1 MEPKAVKL
9 DTQIG
14 AGRAAPDGKQFWR
27 SLEELSDDDAF
38 AVPLRREFPEY
49 ANRLR
54 DAATRR
60 EFLQLMGAS
69 LALAGV
75 QGCMEQPQEQIVPY
89 VEAPER
95 LVPGKPLYYATAT
108 THDGA
113 AIGLLAESHMG
124 RPVKVEGNP
133 LHPAVP
139 EIMAGALAERRV
151 RFGATDAFAQASV
164 LSLYDPDRSQA
175 VTRSGQITTWTAF
188 LAELA
193 NQLGLLQ
200 ERDGQGLRLLTGTV
214 VSPTL
219 GSQLQALLEQFPQ
232 VVWHQYEAVNHD
244 NTVLGS
250 RLAFGEDVVTVAQVE
265 LADIILSLDAD
276 FLSEGPQHLQ
286 YARGFA
292 NRRRVA
298 LDAVGGG
305 SAMNRLYVVESTATL
320 TGATADN
327 RLATSPRGVA
337 DFALACAR
345 GLGFADGATGQG
357 ETTFPPQWVSAVVG
371 DLQATRGRC
380 LVVAGRGQPPLVH
393 ALAHW
398 MNQTLGN
405 VGTTVQYRAPVAVR
419 PEIHGE
425 SLRSLVAAMQNSQVN
440 TLVIL
445 DCNPVYDAPADLNF
459 DAALRNVPFSI
470 HWGLYQD
477 ETTVECQ
484 WQVPATHALE
494 TWSDTRGPDGTA
506 TIVQPL
512 IAPLFGGK
520 TAHELIAAI
529 SGQSQS
535 TSYEIVRDYW
545 RRRQSEVESTAGNFE
560 DWWKTALHDGIVA
573 GTQAQV
579 RTPTL
584 RADFDDALAS
594 ELQAASASA
603 AAGQLE
609 LCFRPDPSVWDGRFA
624 NNGWLQELPR
634 PLTTLTW
641 DNAAH
646 ISPTL
651 AGEHQ
656 LRSGDVVEI
665 ACGEHSIRMPV
676 IVVPGQPSNSITLPL
691 GYGRN
696 RAGRIGNG
704 VGVNV
709 YPLRTSDA
717 MWTAQATSFRKTG
730 EKYSLAVT
738 QHHHLMEGRHIVRAG
753 TLAEFVADAEH
764 PAFMHVGHK
773 SAPDVSMYPEWKYEG
788 YKWGMSINQSA
799 CIGCNACVVACQA
812 ENNIPIV
819 GKDQVVRGREM
830 HWLRIDH
837 YREGP
842 AENPWHYH
850 QPMLCVHCEL
860 APCEPVCPVEATT
873 HSSEGINEM
882 TYNRCVGTRYCANN
896 CPYKVR
902 RFNFLEYNKPL
913 ENDPI
918 AQLRPNPDVTVR
930 ERGVMEKCTYCIQR
944 INAARITAEKEDRR
958 IGDAEVVTAC
968 QAACPTEAII
978 FGDLNDSTS
987 AVLRAKQ
994 SVLDYAVL
1002 GELNTRPRTTHLAA
1016 VRNPHPALVQPAN
1029 SQNVD

>member
-1 MEPKAVKL
+1 
-9 DTQIG
+9 
-14 AGRAAPDGKQFWR
+14 
-27 SLEELSDDDAF
+27 
-38 AVPLRREFPEY
+38 
-49 ANRLR
+49 
-54 DAATRR
+54 
-60 EFLQLMGAS
+60 
-69 LALAGV
+69 V
-75 QGCMEQPQEQIVPY
+75 QGCVEQPQEQIVPY
-89 VEAPER
+89 VEAPEK
-95 LVPGKPLYYATAT
+95 LVPGKPLYYATAM

-139 EIMAGALAERRV
+139 EIMAGAPAESRV

-175 VTRSGQITTWTAF
+175 VTRNGQITTWTAF

-193 NQLGLLQ
+193 NQLGPLQ

-232 VVWHQYEAVNHD
+232 FVWHQYEPVNHD
-244 NTVLGS
+244 NTILGS
-250 RLAFGEDVVTVAQVE
+250 RLAFGEDMVTVAQVE
-265 LADIILSLDAD
+265 RADIILSLDAD
-276 FLSEGPQHLQ
+276 FLSEGPDHLQ

-292 NRRRVA
+292 NRRRA
-298 LDAVGGG
+298 PQDAVHGGP
-305 SAMNRLYVVESTATL
+305 AMSRLYVVESTATL

-327 RLATSPRGVA
+327 RLATSPQGVA

-345 GLGFADGATGQG
+345 GLGFAGGPGGQG
-357 ETTFPPQWVSAVVG
+357 VDALPPQWVSAVVE
-371 DLQATRGRC
+371 DLQATRGRS
-380 LVVAGRGQPPLVH
+380 LVLVGREQPPVVH

-405 VGTTVQYRAPVAVR
+405 IGTAIQYRAPVAAR

-425 SLRSLVAAMQNSQVN
+425 SLRSLVGAMQNGQVN
-440 TLVIL
+440 ALVIL
-445 DCNPVYDAPADLNF
+445 DCNPVYDTPADLNF
-459 DAALRNVPFSI
+459 AAALRKVPFST
-470 HWGLYQD
+470 HWSLYQD
-477 ETTVECQ
+477 ETTAVCQ
-484 WQVPATHALE
+484 WHVPATHLLE
-494 TWSDTRGPDGTA
+494 SWSDTRGADGTA

-529 SGQSQS
+529 SGQSQL

-573 GTQAQV
+573 GTQSQV
-579 RTPTL
+579 HTPTL
-584 RADFDDALAS
+584 RADFDDTLAS
-594 ELQAASASA
+594 ELQTTSGLA
-603 AAGQLE
+603 AARQLE

-634 PLTTLTW
+634 PLTKLTW
-641 DNAAH
+641 DNAAL

-651 AGEHQ
+651 ASQQQ
-656 LRSGDVVEI
+656 LRTGDVVEI
-665 ACGEHSIRMPV
+665 ASGDNSIRIPV
-676 IVVPGQPSNSITLPL
+676 MVVPGQPANSVTLPL
-691 GYGRN
+691 GYGRH
-696 RAGRIGNG
+696 RAGRVGNG

-709 YPLRTSDA
+709 YPLRMSDA

-730 EKYSLAVT
+730 ETYPLAVT

-753 TLAEFVADAEH
+753 TLAQLVADAEH
-764 PAFMHVGHK
+764 PAFMRVGHT

-819 GKDQVVRGREM
+819 GKDQVARGREM

-842 AENPWHYH
+842 TENPSHYH

-882 TYNRCVGTRYCANN
+882 TYNRCVGTRYCSNN

-902 RFNFLEYNKPL
+902 RFNFLDYNQPL
-913 ENDPI
+913 ETDPI

-958 IGDAEVVTAC
+958 IGDAEVITAC

-978 FGDLNDSTS
+978 FGDLNDSRS

-1016 VRNPHPALVQPAN
+1016 VRNPHPALAQTTDN
-1029 SQNVD
+1029 RNVD